1 MIASSIA
8 SPRTRI
14 SELMINNPTVI
25 KAIQRAFKRSFAI
38 ALLAATLSGTT
49 FVSASVP
56 EPSMSIEK
64 KHIFSSRL
72 IRDYMQRRH
81 YVKQPLTDALSTRV
95 LDRYLELLDPDR
107 IYFFQQDISKFNEI
121 RYDFDDYINDSRLEP
136 GFAIFHVYRTRV
148 NKQVDLALEYIKR
161 DFDFEIDEWYETN
174 RDDVLWPTTQAEVNE
189 LWRKRVKNDLLSLKI
204 GGQSLEDARETLT
217 KRYEQIRTRTSQLNA
232 NDVFQLFINAYLLTV
247 EPHTA
252 YLSPRASANF
262 KIRMSLSLEGIGAVL
277 QSRNEY
283 TRVTSIVPG
292 GPADLSKQLKAG
304 DRIVGVGEGSGSSV
318 VDIIGWRLD
327 DVVERIRGAKDTIVT
342 LRILPKK
349 AGNSGETNDIEIT
362 RDKIKLEEQAVKK
375 SILEFTHNEHQYKLG
390 VIDVPTFYADFD
402 GRAQGDPQYRS
413 TTKDTRKLINELKD
427 ENIDALL
434 IDLRGNPGGALTEAI
449 SLSGLFIDDGPIVQV
464 RDLSGRV
471 RVNRDPDPSV
481 SYTGPLAVMV
491 DRNSASASEIFAG
504 AIQDYQR
511 GVIIGEPTFG
521 KGTVQHV
528 VNLSRHSRSGDDL
541 GQLKLTVAQF
551 FRVNGDSTQ
560 HRGVV
565 PDVLFPTSHGAA
577 EEGERTYE
585 NALPW
590 TKVSPVEFTT
600 TYRTIDSDIVSQL
613 IQKFD
618 QRMPYSDKLQYIYEA
633 GEYSD
638 RNRNIERVSLNEQ
651 QRKENRD
658 QRRLEGFDIENR
670 LRTSLG
676 LEAIDPDAEDENTDS
691 QDEDTIAEDDS
702 ESFPPDILLEEAGFI
717 LADLIEL
724 TQGVQ
729 LVEKS
734 NVAN

>member
-1 MIASSIA
+1 MIIYPTIINVLQRITRHSSV
-8 SPRTRI
+8 
-14 SELMINNPTVI
+14 VI
-25 KAIQRAFKRSFAI
+25 
-38 ALLAATLSGTT
+38 LLAATVTSSLV
-49 FVSASVP
+49 FAASAP
-56 EPSMSIEK
+56 APSMTIED
-64 KHIFSSRL
+64 KHVFSSRL

-81 YVKQPLTDALSTRV
+81 YVKQELNDELSTRI

-121 RYDFDDYINDSRLEP
+121 RYDFDNYINDARLEP

-161 DFDFEIDEWYETN
+161 DFDFNIDEWYETD
-174 RDDVLWPTTQAEVNE
+174 RDDVLWPSTQAEVNE
-189 LWRKRVKNDLLSLKI
+189 LWRKRVKNDILSLKI
-204 GGQSLEDARETLT
+204 SGQSLEEARDTLT

-232 NDVFQLFINAYLLTV
+232 NDVFQLLMNAYLLTV
-247 EPHTA
+247 EPHTT

-304 DRIVGVGEGSGSSV
+304 DRIVGVGEGVKSKIDDV
-318 VDIIGWRLD
+318 IGWRLD
-327 DVVERIRGAKDTIVT
+327 DVVERIRGPKDTTVK
-342 LRILPKK
+342 LRILPRK
-349 AGNSGETNDIEIT
+349 AGNSGETKDIVIT
-362 RDKIKLEEQAVKK
+362 RDKIKLEEQAAKK
-375 SILEFTHNEHQYKLG
+375 SILEFTHEGRHYKLG
-390 VIDVPTFYADFD
+390 VIDIPTFYADLD

-413 TTKDTRKLINELKD
+413 TTKDTRQLIQDLKNE
-427 ENIDALL
+427 NVDALL

-449 SLSGLFIDDGPIVQV
+449 SLTGLFIDDGPIVQV
-464 RDLSGRV
+464 RDLSGKV
-471 RVNRDPDPSV
+471 RINRDPDPSV
-481 SYTGPLAVMV
+481 SYTGPLAVMI

-528 VNLSRHSRSGDDL
+528 VNLSRHSRSGLDL

-565 PDVLFPTSHGAA
+565 PDVLFPISHGSAQ
-577 EEGERTYE
+577 EGERAYE

-590 TKVSPVEFTT
+590 TKVDPAKFNT
-600 TYRTIDSDIVSQL
+600 TYQFIERDIVNNL
-613 IQKFD
+613 IRNFD
-618 QRMPYSDKLQYIYEA
+618 ERSPESEKMQYIYEA
-633 GEYSD
+633 AKFATD
-638 RNRNIERVSLNEQ
+638 NRNIERVSLNES
-651 QRKENRD
+651 QRRTNRD
-658 QRRLEGFDIENR
+658 QRRLMGYEIENR
-670 LRTSLG
+670 LRSALD
-676 LEAIDPDAEDENTDS
+676 LELLNPDTEENDDDTLEQEDLATAD
-691 QDEDTIAEDDS
+691 DER
-702 ESFPPDILLEEAGFI
+702 FPPDILLEEAGFI
-717 LADLIEL
+717 LADLIRL
-724 TQGVQ
+724 TQDVQ
-729 LVEKS
+729 LVGKL
-734 NVAN
+734 NRTD